1 MKIAHIHVWDKQNK
15 GDVGIVI
22 AVQDLLKKNFPKCQI
37 RNFPLT
43 LLKKMTR
50 KSIQEINKCDLV
62 VIGGG
67 GIFYHW
73 FMPYDEKSIA
83 QIKKPIVIFGVGYI
97 REIGARKL
105 TPAELH
111 SIAFLV
117 KKAKLVGVRERY
129 TKKVLVK
136 YGIPATKINVIGDP
150 AVFLEEK
157 PTSKLKFTKPVNIGL
172 NLNYSG
178 WMGFGQ
184 YQETILK
191 TYQQVAKYF
200 QEKHKANIY
209 YLQHHPGEKDIYPAL
224 KIKDMKIVNIA
235 PKEQK
240 WVYRQLD
247 LVVGMMLHSVVMTF
261 GADTPFVCIGYDLR
275 NKNFVR
281 FINHPELN
289 LPASELTVRKGYNL
303 ITKTFK
309 QRKALQKDLVKQ
321 KKAIWNEHEKFL
333 KKCKGLV
340 K

>member
-1 MKIAHIHVWDKQNK
+1 
-15 GDVGIVI
+15 
-22 AVQDLLKKNFPKCQI
+22 
-37 RNFPLT
+37 
-43 LLKKMTR
+43 
-50 KSIQEINKCDLV
+50 
-62 VIGGG
+62 
-67 GIFYHW
+67 
-73 FMPYDEKSIA
+73 
-83 QIKKPIVIFGVGYI
+83 
-97 REIGARKL
+97 
-105 TPAELH
+105 
-111 SIAFLV
+111 
-117 KKAKLVGVRERY
+117 
-129 TKKVLVK
+129 
-136 YGIPATKINVIGDP
+136 
-150 AVFLEEK
+150 
-157 PTSKLKFTKPVNIGL
+157 
-172 NLNYSG
+172 
-178 WMGFGQ
+178 
-184 YQETILK
+184 
-191 TYQQVAKYF
+191 
-200 QEKHKANIY
+200 
-209 YLQHHPGEKDIYPAL
+209 
-224 KIKDMKIVNIA
+224 MKIVNIA